1 MKFCKD
7 CVHYIAPSM
16 AIAARCESRD
26 VGAAELPHVFAVH
39 GIALEAC
46 TVARQEGHACGP
58 EGNFFV
64 ERNPAI
70 DGLVAGMRR
79 IIFRRF

>member
-7 CVHYIAPSM
+7 CVHFMPRILD
-16 AIAARCESRD
+16 ARCESRD
-26 VGAAELPHVFAVH
+26 VGAAELPLTFAVY
-39 GIALEAC
+39 GIAFQAC
-46 TVARQEGHACGP
+46 TVARQAGHACGP
-58 EGNFFV
+58 EAKYFV
-64 ERNPAI
+64 ERDPAL